1 MSWPFASFLILALAL
16 AGGFAWYERSRPSS
30 RTVAVVATLAA
41 LATLGRI
48 AFAPLPS
55 VKPTTDI
62 VLIAGFTLGG
72 PPGFAVGA
80 VAAIASNIVFGQG
93 PWTPWQMLAW
103 GMVGLLGAGLRRR
116 RRRPIPRLVMAL
128 ICAAA
133 GFAYG
138 LVLNFY
144 TFVTFAGQHTL
155 AQFLVIEGAAF
166 TFDLAHAVGNFVFF
180 LAFGP
185 ALVRALQRFRLRMDV
200 QWGLASSAVALFLV
214 AAALAGAAAA
224 RPAPAQ
230 ARAPASSL
238 ARASVARA
246 RARTAAA
253 ARPAPAQA
261 RARAQARAP
270 ASSLARESVA
280 RARARTAADAGVA
293 RAAAARAGV
302 ARAAAARAAAYL
314 IRAENA
320 DGGFGLAP
328 GQPSSQLA
336 SAWAVIG
343 LAAAGR
349 SPSSISR
356 DGHTAIAWI
365 RGHLGQ
371 LQGAG
376 DVERTILALAAA
388 RAPLGTLVSRLRTD
402 QRPDGSVAEQ
412 SNLTAFAILALR
424 AADAP
429 GVGAAALWLE
439 RAQNADGGFS
449 FAVRGDPSDID
460 DTAAAIEALS
470 VASAPAKTL
479 SRARAYLAANENAD
493 GGFPIEPGGASNAQS
508 TAWAVQALV
517 ALRAPTARALA
528 YLRARLTSSGAV
540 RYADALTLTPVWVT
554 AEALAAF
561 AGAPLPIAGPA
572 RSAGPRSVA

>member
-1 MSWPFASFLILALAL
+1 MSWPLASFLILALAL
-16 AGGFAWYERSRPSS
+16 VGGFAWYERSRPSS

-144 TFVTFAGQHTL
+144 TFVTFTGQHTL

-185 ALVRALQRFRLRMDV
+185 ALIRALQRFRLRVDV
-200 QWGLASSAVALFLV
+200 QWGLASAAAMLFVL
-214 AAALAGAAAA
+214 AALAAADVAAPVQAQANAPGAPAA
-224 RPAPAQ
+224 RVG
-230 ARAPASSL
+230 AR
-238 ARASVARA
+238 
-246 RARTAAA
+246 
-253 ARPAPAQA
+253 
-261 RARAQARAP
+261 RAQAA
-270 ASSLARESVA
+270 ASATA
-280 RARARTAADAGVA
+280 RAV
-293 RAAAARAGV
+293 
-302 ARAAAARAAAYL
+302 AYL
-314 IRAENA
+314 ARAENA

-356 DGHTAIAWI
+356 DGHTAVAWI

-388 RAPLGTLVSRLRTD
+388 RASLGTLVSRLRAD

-429 GVGAAALWLE
+429 GVGAAAVWLD

-517 ALRAPTARALA
+517 ALRAPTARPLA

-572 RSAGPRSVA
+572 RSAEQRAVA

>member
-1 MSWPFASFLILALAL
+1 MSWPLASFLILALAL

-116 RRRPIPRLVMAL
+116 RAHPIPRIVMAL

-144 TFVTFAGQHTL
+144 TFVTFTGQHTL

-200 QWGLASSAVALFLV
+200 QWGLASA
-214 AAALAGAAAA
+214 AAALLLAAATLVGAGAAHPAQAHASALAAPRGNVLGRPAQAYANGPPAA
-224 RPAPAQ
+224 RRRAHVVAEMRDRRAAQ
-230 ARAPASSL
+230 ALARAPA
-238 ARASVARA
+238 
-246 RARTAAA
+246 
-253 ARPAPAQA
+253 RPRP
-261 RARAQARAP
+261 RAP
-270 ASSLARESVA
+270 
-280 RARARTAADAGVA
+280 
-293 RAAAARAGV
+293 AAARAAV
-302 ARAAAARAAAYL
+302 ARAAAYL
-314 IRAENA
+314 ARAQNA

-336 SAWAVIG
+336 SAWVVIG

-349 SPSSISR
+349 APASVSR

-388 RAPLGTLVSRLRTD
+388 RAPLGTLVSTLRAD

-429 GVGAAALWLE
+429 GVGAAAAWLR

-470 VASAPAKTL
+470 VASAPATTL
-479 SRARAYLAANENAD
+479 SRARGYLAASENGD

-561 AGAPLPIAGPA
+561 AQAPLPIAGRA
-572 RSAGPRSVA
+572 RSAERRPAA